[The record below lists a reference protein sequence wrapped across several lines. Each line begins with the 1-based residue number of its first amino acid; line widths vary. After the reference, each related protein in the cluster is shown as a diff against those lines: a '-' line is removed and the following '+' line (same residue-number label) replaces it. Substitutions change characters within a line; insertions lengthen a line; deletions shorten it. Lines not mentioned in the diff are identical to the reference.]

1 MQRTLTRPA
10 KLFSLWTLLVMGFCL
25 CVVIVLAVGIGSEY
39 ISPPKVLTAITHG
52 LAGDLS
58 STDDTII
65 WQMRL
70 PRVLLA
76 ALVGAALAVSGAAFQ
91 GLFRNPLADPYL
103 LGVASGA
110 GLGATVVMV
119 FATTVPL
126 LMMLGVP
133 LAAFIGGLLSVL
145 CVLMLARQGHT
156 VPLVTLILA
165 GVVVGSVL
173 TAATS
178 FVMLYSKTQGLSIL
192 SWLLG
197 SFTFASWTKV
207 FVMIPVL
214 VVVLSVVLGSSRA
227 LNLLQLGEEQ
237 AAQLG
242 LSVEKFKMLLIIVAT
257 LATSIAVSVS
267 GIIGFVGLIIPHAVR
282 LAIGADYRRATPMVA
297 LSGAIFLVLADLLA
311 RTLIAPSQL
320 PIGIITSLVGGPF
333 FLYLLRKRQ
342 SELR

>member
-1 MQRTLTRPA
+1 MQQT
-10 KLFSLWTLLVMGFCL
+10 FSKSSRSVFLSPLLVSGL
-25 CVVIVLAVGIGSEY
+25 LLVVVTILAVGIGSET
-39 ISPPKVLTAITHG
+39 ILPTRVLTALFHGITG
-52 LAGDLS
+52 VS
-58 STDDTII
+58 STSDDTII

-76 ALVGAALAVSGAAFQ
+76 ALVGAALAVSGMAFQ

-119 FATTVPL
+119 FASTVPL
-126 LMMLGVP
+126 LMTLGVP
-133 LAAFIGGLLSVL
+133 LAAFVSGLLSVL
-145 CVLMLARQGHT
+145 CVLLLARQGRT

-178 FVMLYSKTQGLSIL
+178 FVMLYSRTAGLSIL

-207 FVMIPVL
+207 FIMLPTLL
-214 VVVLSVVLGSSRA
+214 VVLLVVSGSS
-227 LNLLQLGEEQ
+227 GEEQ

-242 LSVEKFKMLLIIVAT
+242 LRVETFKLLLIIVAT

-282 LAIGADYRRATPMVA
+282 LAIGADYRRLTPMVA
-297 LSGAIFLVLADLLA
+297 IFGAMFLVLADLLA

-320 PIGIITSLVGGPF
+320 PIGIITALVGGPF
-333 FLYLLRKRQ
+333 FLYLLRRHQ
-342 SELR
+342 REVL

>member
-1 MQRTLTRPA
+1 MQQTFSKTLRS
-10 KLFSLWTLLVMGFCL
+10 FSVAPLLVSSFL
-25 CVVIVLAVGIGSEY
+25 LVTVIILAVGVGSAY
-39 ISPPKVLTAITHG
+39 ISPPRVLTAIGHG
-52 LAGDLS
+52 LTGTVS
-58 STDDTII
+58 GSEDTII

-70 PRVLLA
+70 PRVLLS
-76 ALVGAALAVSGAAFQ
+76 ALVGAALAVSGVAFQ

-110 GLGATVVMV
+110 GLGATIVMV
-119 FATTVPL
+119 FATSVPL
-126 LMMLGVP
+126 LMTLGVP
-133 LAAFIGGLLSVL
+133 LAAFIAGLLSVS
-145 CVLMLARQGHT
+145 CVFFLARQGRT
-156 VPLVTLILA
+156 VPLVPLILA
-165 GVVVGSVL
+165 GVVIGSVL

-178 FVMLYSKTQGLSIL
+178 FMMLYSRTQGLSIL

-197 SFTFASWTKV
+197 SFTFASWGKV
-207 FVMIPVL
+207 FVMLPVL
-214 VVVLSVVLGSSRA
+214 VVVFVVVLGSSRA

-237 AAQLG
+237 ATQLG
-242 LSVEKFKMLLIIVAT
+242 LPVETFKLLLIVVAT

-282 LAIGADYRRATPMVA
+282 MAMGADYRRMVPMVA
-297 LSGAIFLVLADLLA
+297 VLGAIFLVLADLLA

-342 SELR
+342 TEIG